1 MHHSRPIAIPLE
13 ITDINIWSKTFD
25 RDKLDEDLE
34 VGVRGFYQDHGFF
47 RVIVHD
53 PILNTVDE
61 NRRKAFPFPALATST
76 ESAPTSPS
84 KSKRAT
90 AITWATST
98 SSAQI
103 PIKASSSNPNSSKR
117 SFRSIRAT
125 FFQQTSSAKPSTTI
139 KSSTASTATS
149 ISLPNRISISTKTP
163 KSSICTLRF
172 DQQKQ
177 FFVRRIEFTGNT
189 TTRDKV
195 IRREILLDEGNL
207 FNNRLWEVSLLR
219 LNQLGYFEVLK
230 PENAEIKRNQKA
242 GTVDINLKVHEKGK
256 QSISLSGGVSGL
268 AGSFIGLSYQ
278 TNNFL
283 GLGETLTFSAQIG
296 DRQRNLV
303 FGFTEP
309 YLFDRPISTGFTVFS
324 QKFDYN
330 QQRETSILLG
340 QQVTINP
347 AIEQNYNTDSKG
359 FTLFASYPLRR
370 FSFTRVG
377 LTYGYTTTN
386 ITAFSQSSQLLFQS
400 LQFQSLAGPSA
411 LRGIESSKITPT
423 INYSTVN
430 NPQNAT
436 KGKSFFYGLGF
447 EGGPLGGNT
456 NTITNTFTTSYYHPI
471 NKNRNVL
478 ALRFLTAFGTG
489 YGGKV
494 EPPQN
499 RFYLGGEND
508 IRGFD
513 FFTISPYVFIP
524 ENITQTVAFL
534 NPTKLN
540 SNGSPTLESLSVPV
554 LDYVA
559 TRPGGDAQAVGNFEY
574 RIPIAGPVTLA
585 LFTDIGMNGIVRR
598 SQLALAPQRSIS
610 CSSNIP
616 TRIFRIRRF
625 RRNCPSPAERTSI
638 REPPRESKSWCSCPS
653 SMRLSA
659 STTRIIR

>member
-1 MHHSRPIAIPLE
+1 M
-13 ITDINIWSKTFD
+13 
-25 RDKLDEDLE
+25 
-34 VGVRGFYQDHGFF
+34 
-47 RVIVHD
+47 
-53 PILNTVDE
+53 
-61 NRRKAFPFPALATST
+61 
-76 ESAPTSPS
+76 
-84 KSKRAT
+84 
-90 AITWATST
+90 
-98 SSAQI
+98 
-103 PIKASSSNPNSSKR
+103 
-117 SFRSIRAT
+117 
-125 FFQQTSSAKPSTTI
+125 
-139 KSSTASTATS
+139 
-149 ISLPNRISISTKTP
+149 
-163 KSSICTLRF
+163 
-172 DQQKQ
+172 
-177 FFVRRIEFTGNT
+177 
-189 TTRDKV
+189 
-195 IRREILLDEGNL
+195 LLDEGNL

-219 LNQLGYFEVLK
+219 LNQLDYFEVLK

-242 GTVDINLKVHEKGK
+242 GTVDINLKVNEKGK

-309 YLFDRPISTGFTVFS
+309 YLFDRPISTGFTVFD

-377 LTYGYTTTN
+377 LTYGFSTTN

-411 LRGIESSKITPT
+411 LKGIKSSKVTPT

-436 KGKSFFYGLGF
+436 AGKSFFYGLAF

-456 NTITNTFTTSYYHPI
+456 NTITNTFTASYYHPI
-471 NKNRNVL
+471 NKHRNVL
-478 ALRFLTAFGTG
+478 AMRFLGAFGTG

-494 EPPQN
+494 EPPQS

-524 ENITQTVAFL
+524 TSITQTVVFL

-540 SNGSPTLESLSVPV
+540 SNGSPTLESLNVPV

-559 TRPGGDAQAVGNFEY
+559 TRPGGDAQAIGNFEY

-585 LFTDIGMNGIVRR
+585 LFTDVGMNGIVRR
-598 SQLALAPQRSIS
+598 SQLQLAPSTLSLFQQQYPNVDFPNAQVQAQLPIAGGTNFHPRASSGIEIVVFLPIVNAPFRFYYAYNPLTLDENIVSPRGAFFISDDARRALPPGVLQTQIIPELNNVLNVDVQRL
-610 CSSNIP
+610 P
-616 TRIFRIRRF
+616 TSLLEPHHTFRF
-625 RRNCPSPAERTSI
+625 TVSRTF
-638 REPPRESKSWCSCPS
+638 
-653 SMRLSA
+653 
-659 STTRIIR
+659 

>member
-1 MHHSRPIAIPLE
+1 G
-13 ITDINIWSKTFD
+13 DIFST
-25 RDKLDEDLE
+25 DKL
-34 VGVRGFYQDHGFF
+34 
-47 RVIVHD
+47 
-53 PILNTVDE
+53 
-61 NRRKAFPFPALATST
+61 RKAFDNYKKLYGEYGYIDFTS
-76 ESAPTSPS
+76 EPS
-84 KSKRAT
+84 FDILEDKKIVNLRL
-90 AITWATST
+90 
-98 SSAQI
+98 
-103 PIKASSSNPNSSKR
+103 
-117 SFRSIRAT
+117 SFN
-125 FFQQTSSAKPSTTI
+125 QG
-139 KSSTASTATS
+139 
-149 ISLPNRISISTKTP
+149 
-163 KSSICTLRF
+163 
-172 DQQKQ
+172 KQ
-177 FFVRRIEFTGNT
+177 FFVRRIDFTGNT

-309 YLFDRPISTGFTVFS
+309 YLFDRPISTGFTVFD

-377 LTYGYTTTN
+377 LTYGFSTTN

-411 LRGIESSKITPT
+411 LKGIKSSKVTPT

-436 KGKSFFYGLGF
+436 AGKSFFYGLAF

-456 NTITNTFTTSYYHPI
+456 NTITNTFTASYYHPI
-471 NKNRNVL
+471 NKHRNVL
-478 ALRFLTAFGTG
+478 AMRFLGAFGTG

-494 EPPQN
+494 EPPQS

-524 ENITQTVAFL
+524 TSITQTVVFL

-540 SNGSPTLESLSVPV
+540 SNGSPTLESLNVPV

-559 TRPGGDAQAVGNFEY
+559 TRPGGDAQAIGNFEY

-585 LFTDIGMNGIVRR
+585 LFTDVGMNGIVRR
-598 SQLALAPQRSIS
+598 SQLQLAPSTLSLFQQQYPNVDFPNAQVQAQLPIAGGTNFHPRASSGIEIVVFLPIVNAPFRFYYAYNPLTLDENIVSPRGAFFISDDARRALPPGVLQTQIIPELNNVLNVDVQRL
-610 CSSNIP
+610 P
-616 TRIFRIRRF
+616 TSLLEPHHTFRF
-625 RRNCPSPAERTSI
+625 TVSRTF
-638 REPPRESKSWCSCPS
+638 
-653 SMRLSA
+653 
-659 STTRIIR
+659 